1 MQVFKLFFQIAKAKM
16 PGGLIYLIVFFAVCF
31 PLSKATAEKSSFTE
45 TQLRVVV
52 FDEDQSAE
60 SRALVDH
67 IGANHK
73 LMDMENDPQKL
84 LDAMYY
90 ERIDYTLT
98 IKKGYGEQLAK
109 TDADASAQALFE
121 TFHLHDSYA
130 TMMMEQYLDEY
141 VRTVRSYVAGGNE
154 LSQAIEKT
162 EAQIDVKADVD
173 YVSFDNGTTTDPD
186 YSENFAFVFRY
197 MPYVFLS
204 IFINVLCPVLLVMKK
219 KDQRYRMNC
228 SSIKQSSFSAQ
239 IFGGTG
245 LLVFAVWVI
254 IMIGT
259 AVMYGGMFR
268 GANCWI
274 AVGNSLLFSMISA
287 AIALLI
293 SAFCPSQNVINMIA
307 QCVGLGMCF
316 MCGVFVPQTLLGEGV
331 LSAARFLP
339 AYWYEKANDIL
350 AGTQAGT
357 MGDVG
362 ICILIEAGF
371 LVALAL
377 VTVLVSRQRPAG
389 RRRKVKTVA
398 QGAEL

>member
-1 MQVFKLFFQIAKAKM
+1 MQVFNLFFKIAKAKM
-16 PGGLIYLIVFFAVCF
+16 PGGLIYVIVFFAVCF
-31 PLSKATAEKSSFTE
+31 PLSKATAENSTFTE
-45 TQLRVVV
+45 KQLNVVV

-67 IGANHK
+67 IGSKHK
-73 LMDMENDPQKL
+73 LRDLKNDPQVI

-90 ERIDYTLT
+90 EQVDYTLT
-98 IKKGYGEQLAK
+98 IKKGYGEKLAK
-109 TDADASAQALFE
+109 TDAGTSGQSLFE

-154 LSQAIEKT
+154 LPQAIEKT
-162 EAQIDVKADVD
+162 EAQIDVQADVD
-173 YVSFDNGTTTDPD
+173 YVSFDSGTAADPD
-186 YSENFAFVFRY
+186 YPESFSFVFRY

-204 IFINVLCPVLLVMKK
+204 IFINVLCPILLVMRK
-219 KDQRYRMNC
+219 KDQRYRLNC

-239 IFGGTG
+239 IFGGSSV
-245 LLVFAVWVI
+245 LVFAVWLI
-254 IMIGT
+254 LMIGT

-268 GANCWI
+268 GVNCWI
-274 AVGNSLLFSMISA
+274 AVGNSVLFALISA
-287 AIALLI
+287 SIALLI
-293 SAFCPSQNVINMIA
+293 SAFAPSQNVINMIA

-316 MCGVFVPQTLLGEGV
+316 MCGVFVPQSLLGEGV

-350 AGTQAGT
+350 AGAQAGT

-389 RRRKVKTVA
+389 RRRKVKPVT
-398 QGAEL
+398 E